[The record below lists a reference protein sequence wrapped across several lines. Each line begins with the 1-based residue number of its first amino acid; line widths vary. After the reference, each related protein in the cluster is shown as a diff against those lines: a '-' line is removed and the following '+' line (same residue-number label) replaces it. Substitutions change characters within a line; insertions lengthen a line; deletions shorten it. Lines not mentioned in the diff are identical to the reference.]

1 MNINIDSFA
10 EKYGFLQQKDID
22 MIERAD
28 FDIRN
33 YRNLQNKSF
42 VSINDFSTIMRFGKI
57 DVLIDTIDEQEW
69 YSIDTNI
76 YFSINILD
84 FKDEQTI
91 LETILIE
98 CKKHCLL

>member
-1 MNINIDSFA
+1 MNIDSFA

-22 MIERAD
+22 TIERAD
-28 FDIRN
+28 FDICN
-33 YRNLQNKSF
+33 YRNLQNKPF

-98 CKKHCLL
+98 CKKHGLL